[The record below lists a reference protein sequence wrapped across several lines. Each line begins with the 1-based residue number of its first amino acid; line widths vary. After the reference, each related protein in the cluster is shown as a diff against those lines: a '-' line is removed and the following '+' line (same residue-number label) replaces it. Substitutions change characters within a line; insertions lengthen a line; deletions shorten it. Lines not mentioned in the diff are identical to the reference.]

1 MKKATLIVGARPN
14 FMKMAPLFLALE
26 PSRNIKTLLLHTG
39 QHYDFE
45 MSQCFFEEFSLP
57 EPQFF
62 LGVGSGTHGEQ
73 TGKIIIESEK
83 LFLRERPDLVVVFG
97 DVNSTLA
104 CCLAAK
110 KLGILIAHVE
120 AGLRSFDM
128 SMPEEINRKLTD
140 AISDILF
147 TSSKDGNSNLLRE
160 GINKAIIY
168 LVGNIMID
176 SLVKIM
182 SKIDE
187 DYQNKTYEK
196 YGLNNKHY
204 ILVTLHR
211 PSNVDREGT
220 LKQILLF
227 LNNMSGQIP
236 VVFSMHPRT
245 KKNLDRF
252 ELNREIKW
260 NENFKMTAPMN
271 YKEFIALEE
280 SAAIVVTD
288 SGGIQEETTFLDV
301 PCLTLRPNTERPI
314 TITKGTNELVDLEN
328 IEQKVNVV
336 LSGKRKKGRVPL
348 LWDGRA
354 AERIA
359 NIIHNYLS

>member
-1 MKKATLIVGARPN
+1 M
-14 FMKMAPLFLALE
+14 
-26 PSRNIKTLLLHTG
+26 LLHTG

-45 MSQCFFEEFSLP
+45 MSQCFFKEFSLP

-83 LFLRERPDLVVVFG
+83 LFLREKADLIVVFG

-110 KLGILIAHVE
+110 KLGILVAHVE

-147 TSSKDGNSNLLRE
+147 TSSKDGNSNLSHE
-160 GINKAIIY
+160 GINKAIIHF
-168 LVGNIMID
+168 VGNIMID

-211 PSNVDREGT
+211 PSNVDGEGT

-227 LNNMSGQIP
+227 LNNLSAQIP
-236 VVFSMHPRT
+236 VIFSMHPRT

-252 ELNREIKW
+252 KLNREIKW
-260 NENFKMTAPMN
+260 DENFKMTPPMN
-271 YKEFIALEE
+271 YKEFITLQKNAT
-280 SAAIVVTD
+280 IVVTD
-288 SGGIQEETTFLDV
+288 SGGIQEETTFLGV
-301 PCLTLRPNTERPI
+301 PCLTLRPNTERPV
-314 TITKGTNELVDLEN
+314 TITKGTNELVGLEN
-328 IEQKVNVV
+328 IEQKVNAI
-336 LSGKRKKGRVPL
+336 LSGKRKKGKVPL
-348 LWDGRA
+348 LWDGRT

-359 NIIHNYLS
+359 NIINNYLF